1 MLFIL
6 SGGSCAGNGLRATV
20 ALSHM
25 KHVVTGW
32 LGLCILAL
40 HLLQH
45 PTEYI
50 YLRYSHNLERVPKFP
65 DLISSLVGPAGGQGF
80 GLRCS
85 ADCNAD
91 GGACIFHRGP
101 WQERCL
107 REGKTCRK
115 RSLYFLIRHLNAG
128 LSWQGEKWN
137 AVCFLLPLQDRCFQS
152 FTFLPATLLYCH
164 FSLPYIYS

>member
-1 MLFIL
+1 MLHKRVYNLLRDYPWKRNERMLLIF
-6 SGGSCAGNGLRATV
+6 SGGSCAGNGLPATV

-25 KHVVTGW
+25 KNLVTGW

-40 HLLQH
+40 CLLQH

-50 YLRYSHNLERVPKFP
+50 HLRYSHNLERVPKFP

-91 GGACIFHRGP
+91 GGACIFHPGP
-101 WQERCL
+101 WQERCF
-107 REGKTCRK
+107 REEKPAG
-115 RSLYFLIRHLNAG
+115 NA
-128 LSWQGEKWN
+128 L
-137 AVCFLLPLQDRCFQS
+137 
-152 FTFLPATLLYCH
+152 FT
-164 FSLPYIYS
+164 SS